1 MGAGE
6 SDLLRIE
13 VDDADGTVRVV
24 RLGGQLDIGTADS
37 LRACLTGLM
46 RESPT
51 DVVID
56 LDRLEFIDST
66 GLRIVIDAWRQAG
79 TAGHTVT
86 LRRPRPSVATVLTIT
101 GLDKMM
107 TVEP

>member
-13 VDDADGTVRVV
+13 VDDAGGTAVV

-37 LRACLTGLM
+37 LQACLTGLM
-46 RESPT
+46 RESPA

-79 TAGHTVT
+79 NTGHTVT

-107 TVEP
+107 TIEP

>member
-1 MGAGE
+1 
-6 SDLLRIE
+6 
-13 VDDADGTVRVV
+13 VV

-37 LRACLTGLM
+37 LQACLNGLM
-46 RESPT
+46 RESPA

-79 TAGHTVT
+79 SAGHTVT